1 MPIHQRLLLLN
12 QMAGLFHKWQGKRQ
26 KGIMV
31 KVLKVLPPASVQVVK
46 KKCATYML
54 ITGQIRDLLSNQF
67 YAHANQ
73 YKDGPAACV

>member
-1 MPIHQRLLLLN
+1 
-12 QMAGLFHKWQGKRQ
+12 
-26 KGIMV
+26 MV

-54 ITGQIRDLLSNQF
+54 IMGQIRDLLSNQF